1 MSKAFNLSVS
11 QPLLDVLFDISKHK
25 RNFNKRRTLQEAVA
39 EIFRVASL
47 ACRSGIEFRQDE
59 VVEKFEFPWSARCL
73 SMDSSELV
81 FRDITVTGK
90 KVVFGENSIKTL
102 RRMSKDMRMGVNSL
116 AHNLFHL
123 GFVIWETQVKHDLDA
138 GFFVVKN
145 GVSKR
150 LEPLS
155 D

>member
-1 MSKAFNLSVS
+1 MSKSFNLNVS

-25 RNFNKRRTLQEAVA
+25 RNFNNRRTLREVVA

-90 KVVFGENSIKTL
+90 KVVFGESSIKTL

-123 GFVIWETQVKHDLDA
+123 GFVIWAIQVKPHPND
-138 GFFVVKN
+138 GFFATEH
-145 GVSKR
+145 GIEKR
-150 LEPLS
+150 LELFS